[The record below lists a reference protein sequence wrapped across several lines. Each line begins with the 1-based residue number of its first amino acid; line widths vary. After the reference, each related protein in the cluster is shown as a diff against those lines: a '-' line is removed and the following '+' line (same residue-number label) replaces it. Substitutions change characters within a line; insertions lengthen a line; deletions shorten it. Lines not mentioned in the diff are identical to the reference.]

1 MEDNPEPD
9 LKLRHL
15 LARAA
20 PASSV
25 ASLFDPAL
33 GNVKEIVLVD
43 AASSETT
50 VSPLGSVV
58 TDALLALAA

>member
-20 PASSV
+20 PASLI
-25 ASLFDPAL
+25 ASLLDPAL
-33 GNVKEIVLVD
+33 GNVNETVLVED
-43 AASSETT
+43 ASSETT
-50 VSPLGSVV
+50 VSPLGRVV
-58 TDALLALAA
+58 TEALLALAA